1 MAKDSNC
8 DSDDNSGVS
17 RRKILAATAGG
28 SIGAIAGCSGGNNQ
42 NDGTST
48 TTSKSNNDNNE
59 TTDSNDN
66 NDTSQKVDRQFFRR
80 TATNPAEQQFNH
92 FSTAGTEWLTMSLIH
107 GFGAQQTK
115 RAPVG
120 FVPLLVKN
128 WNMDGT
134 TFTMELNDQ
143 FTWHDGKNVTADD
156 IVMQYELC
164 DYMQAGKHYGPLE
177 LLDGLPE
184 ATGSHSIE
192 MTLTEKMNPDI
203 FLDELFGEPYL
214 YEPNFFKPYVEKFR
228 DASTDDEKK
237 AVRTELT
244 ETNLDEPVGF
254 GPVKLKSRDSQK
266 AVFEFHDGYPFESV
280 QQQVSDVLDG
290 DYTDWGRP
298 NFDEIV
304 SKLIT
309 SENKNTQEILSG
321 SIDAAGTSIQ
331 DENRLQSG
339 SLMFVPYLHGQ
350 TVNFNMWDW
359 GEEPGPEWL
368 TDPET
373 SQLVRKALAHAI
385 DREAAGI
392 QLGNGNPINLDPLQ
406 TGLRSG
412 QEEEW
417 LDQSLRDK
425 MNDWERD
432 LDKAAEYMREAGFE
446 KQNGTWVDSD
456 GNKLSPTLREGA
468 GVTRYVN
475 GMDVI
480 NSNLQEFGINSE
492 VSMESNSTYF
502 GKDDNDSGTDIGIE
516 YWGGAGAH
524 PYSAFDWMFNRLAV
538 QRENG
543 DYDYMLPGDETV
555 EVPPVGEPDSDETI
569 TVDPKKLVSEL
580 GATLDDEREQEI
592 VNKLAWATNQSVPQ
606 ISTNER
612 ASAMFLDTENW
623 ETPSLDDQAL
633 YMTPPA
639 NMIFHLGIIDAKPN

>member
-1 MAKDSNC
+1 MLGDHPLFGEGHMATDSNY
-8 DSDDNSGVS
+8 DSDDSKSGVS
-17 RRKILAATAGG
+17 RRKILATTAGG
-28 SIGAIAGCSGGNNQ
+28 TISAIAGCSGGGNQ
-42 NDGTST
+42 NDQ
-48 TTSKSNNDNNE
+48 D
-59 TTDSNDN
+59 D
-66 NDTSQKVDRQFFRR
+66 QRFYRR
-80 TATNPAEQQFNH
+80 TNTDPTENQYNN
-92 FSTAGTEWLTMSLIH
+92 FSTAGTEWLVMSLIH

-115 RAPVG
+115 KAPVR

-143 FTWHDGKNVTADD
+143 FTWHDGENVTAED

-192 MTLTEKMNPDI
+192 MTLAEELNPDI

-214 YEPNFFKPYVEKFR
+214 YEPNFFEPYVERFR
-228 DASTDDEKK
+228 DASTDDEETEI
-237 AVRTELT
+237 RTELT

-254 GPVKLKSRDSQK
+254 GPLKLKSKDSQK

-280 QQQVSDVLDG
+280 QEQVSEVLDG

-298 NFDEIV
+298 NFDEVV

-309 SENKNTQEILSG
+309 SENTNTQEILSG
-321 SIDAAGTSIQ
+321 GIDAAGTSIQ

-373 SQLVRKALAHAI
+373 SHLVRKALAHAI
-385 DREAAGI
+385 DREAAGV
-392 QLGNGNPINLDPLQ
+392 QLGNGNPVSLDPLQ

-417 LDQSLRDK
+417 LDQSLRDE
-425 MNDWERD
+425 MNDWEHD
-432 LDKAAEYMREAGFE
+432 LDKAEEYMLEAGFE
-446 KQNGTWVDSD
+446 KNNGTWVDSD
-456 GNKLSPTLREGA
+456 GNELSPTLREGA

-475 GMDVI
+475 GLDVI

-623 ETPSLDDQAL
+623 DTPPLDDQAL

-639 NMIFHLGIIDAKPN
+639 NMLFHLGIIDAKSN